1 MTERIV
7 VWPLSDEKQKSTE
20 GFTVLIWE
28 SKKWGEEAELKVWK
42 TLNKRMMKQIY
53 GENVFSSSL
62 P

>member
-7 VWPLSDEKQKSTE
+7 VWPLSDEKQKFTK

-28 SKKWGEEAELKVWK
+28 SKRWGEEVELKAWK

-53 GENVFSSSL
+53 GESVFSSSL